1 MHEVRRLITNN
12 FEYHQPFTAAKAIEL
27 FQQLDKE
34 GKSPVYF
41 NGGTEIITMLRINAF
56 YNNTQAV
63 INIRNIPECNAI
75 GFQGD
80 HFIIGGSITLAHLE
94 EREEFPL
101 LRKNCGRIADH
112 TSREKI
118 TIAGN
123 ICGSI
128 MYKEA
133 ILPLL
138 LTDATLLI
146 MSELGIREVP
156 IHEIFDNK
164 INLDHGTFIVQ
175 IAIKKSYLNLQFVSK
190 KITKIGRIG
199 YPVLTVNGLQTEEKV
214 RFAFSGLCA
223 FPFRSYA
230 IEKILNSV
238 ADSFEEKLS
247 AVIKALPAPILD
259 DAHGSSAYRE
269 FVLRYLLE
277 ESLTKLKVR

>member
-1 MHEVRRLITNN
+1 MISNN
-12 FEYHQPFTAAKAIEL
+12 FEYHQVFTVAEAIAL
-27 FQQLDKE
+27 FHQLDQA
-34 GKSPVYF
+34 GKAPIYY
-41 NGGTEIITMLRINAF
+41 NGGTEIITMLRIHAL
-56 YNNTQAV
+56 YNETQAV
-63 INIRNIPECNAI
+63 INIKNIPECNVI
-75 GFQGD
+75 GFHD
-80 HFIIGGSITLAHLE
+80 DRFIIGGSITLANLE

-128 MYKEA
+128 QYKEA

-146 MSELGIREVP
+146 ASGSGMKEVP
-156 IHEIFDNK
+156 LQKIFDK
-164 INLDHGTFIVQ
+164 RIHLDHGTFIVQ
-175 IAIKKSYLNLQFVSK
+175 IAINKSYLNLKFVSK

-199 YPVLTVNGLQTEEKV
+199 YPVLTVNGLQTEEMM

-223 FPFRSYA
+223 FPFRSYT
-230 IEKILNSV
+230 IEKILNNG
-238 ADSFEEKLS
+238 ADSFEETLH
-247 AVIKALPAPILD
+247 AVIHALPAPILN

-269 FVLRYLLE
+269 FVLQYLLE
-277 ESLTKLKVR
+277 ESLAKLKVR